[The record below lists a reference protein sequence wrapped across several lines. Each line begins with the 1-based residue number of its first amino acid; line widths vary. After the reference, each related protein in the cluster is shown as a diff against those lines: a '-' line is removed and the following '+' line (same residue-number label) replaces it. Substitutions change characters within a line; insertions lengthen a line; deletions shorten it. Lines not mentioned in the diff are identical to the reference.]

1 MKKFYNDYLDSVI
14 KPERSLFIGIV
25 FLVVVISGV
34 FGWVYEFIFYW
45 INGGFDKF
53 YWRGGNFLPW
63 INIYAYGSLIIWFL
77 TIKLKLKKKPLL
89 VFIISFVSTGI
100 LEFFSG
106 LGVYLI
112 TGLKYWDYDTE
123 ILGFGSIYGF
133 VCLRSVTIFGIFGL
147 ILVYVMLPGIYYLAV
162 KLPKKVFIVTA
173 VILFA
178 VFLGDDIYNLIF
190 ARLFSL
196 PGAPD
201 VYKSIGFNF
210 MDYTR

>member
-1 MKKFYNDYLDSVI
+1 MKKFYNDYLDSGI
-14 KPERSLFIGIV
+14 KPEKSLFIGIV
-25 FLVVVISGV
+25 LLAVVISGI

-63 INIYAYGSLIIWFL
+63 INIYAYGSLMIWFL
-77 TIKLKLKKKPLL
+77 TFKLRKKPLL

-100 LEFFSG
+100 LEFFAG

-133 VCLRSVTIFGIFGL
+133 VCLRSVIMFGL
-147 ILVYVMLPGIYYLAV
+147 MGLFLVYVILPGIYYLAV
-162 KLPKKVFIVTA
+162 KLPKKVFLVTA

-190 ARLFSL
+190 ANIFSL
-196 PGAPD
+196 PTARD
-201 VYKSIGFNF
+201 VYQSIGFNF

>member
-1 MKKFYNDYLDSVI
+1 MSKFYNNYLDSRI
-14 KPERSLFIGIV
+14 KPERSLFVGIV
-25 FLVVVISGV
+25 FFVVVISGV

-77 TIKLKLKKKPLL
+77 TFKLKLKKKPLL

-133 VCLRSVTIFGIFGL
+133 VCLRSVMVFGLFGL
-147 ILVYVMLPGIYYLAV
+147 ILVYVMLPGIYYLTE

-190 ARLFSL
+190 ANIFSL
-196 PGAPD
+196 PSAQD
-201 VYKSIGFNF
+201 VYRSIGFNF

>member
-1 MKKFYNDYLDSVI
+1 MKKFYNDYLDSRI
-14 KPERSLFIGIV
+14 KPERSLFVGIV
-25 FLVVVISGV
+25 FLLVVASGI

-77 TIKLKLKKKPLL
+77 TIKLRRKPLL
-89 VFIISFVSTGI
+89 VFIISVVSSGI
-100 LEFFSG
+100 LEFLAG

-133 VCLRSVTIFGIFGL
+133 VCLRSVIVFGIFGL
-147 ILVYVMLPGIYYLAV
+147 ILIYVMLPAIYYLAV
-162 KLPKKVFIVTA
+162 KLPNKVFIVTA
-173 VILFA
+173 VILFS
-178 VFLGDDIYNLIF
+178 VFLADDIYNLVF
-190 ARLFSL
+190 ANFFSL
-196 PGAPD
+196 PSAQD
-201 VYKSIGFNF
+201 VYRSIGFNF

>member
-1 MKKFYNDYLDSVI
+1 MKKFYNDYLDSVL

-77 TIKLKLKKKPLL
+77 TYKLRKKPLL

-100 LEFFSG
+100 LEFFAG

-133 VCLRSVTIFGIFGL
+133 VCLRSVAVFGL
-147 ILVYVMLPGIYYLAV
+147 MGLLLVYGILPGIYYLAV
-162 KLPKKVFIVTA
+162 KLPKKVFMVTA

-178 VFLGDDIYNLIF
+178 VFLGDDIYNLVF
-190 ARLFSL
+190 ANLFSL
-196 PGAPD
+196 PSAQD

>member
-1 MKKFYNDYLDSVI
+1 MKKFYNDYLDSKI
-14 KPERSLFIGIV
+14 KPERSLFVGIV

-63 INIYAYGSLIIWFL
+63 INIYAYGSMIIWSL
-77 TIKLKLKKKPLL
+77 TFKLKRKPLL

-100 LEFFSG
+100 LEFFAG

-133 VCLRSVTIFGIFGL
+133 VCLRSVTVFGL
-147 ILVYVMLPGIYYLAV
+147 MGLLLVYGILPGIYYLAV
-162 KLPKKVFIVTA
+162 KLSKKVFIATA

-190 ARLFSL
+190 ANLFSL
-196 PGAPD
+196 PGAQD

>member
-1 MKKFYNDYLDSVI
+1 MKKFYNDYLDSKI
-14 KPERSLFIGIV
+14 KPERSLFVGIV

-63 INIYAYGSLIIWFL
+63 INIYAYGSMIIWSL
-77 TIKLKLKKKPLL
+77 TFKLKRKPLL

-100 LEFFSG
+100 LEFFAG

-133 VCLRSVTIFGIFGL
+133 VCLRSVTVFGL
-147 ILVYVMLPGIYYLAV
+147 MGLLLVYGILPGIYYLAV
-162 KLPKKVFIVTA
+162 KLSKKVFIATA

-190 ARLFSL
+190 ANLFSL
-196 PGAPD
+196 PSAQD

>member
-1 MKKFYNDYLDSVI
+1 MSKFYNNYLDSRI
-14 KPERSLFIGIV
+14 KPERSLFVGIV
-25 FLVVVISGV
+25 FFVVVISGV

-45 INGGFDKF
+45 INSGFEKF

-77 TIKLKLKKKPLL
+77 TFKLRKKPLL
-89 VFIISFVSTGI
+89 VFIISFVSSGI
-100 LEFFSG
+100 LEFISG

-133 VCLRSVTIFGIFGL
+133 VCLRSVMVFGLFGL
-147 ILVYVMLPGIYYLAV
+147 ILVYVMLPGIYYLTE

-190 ARLFSL
+190 ANIFSL
-196 PGAPD
+196 PSAQD
-201 VYKSIGFNF
+201 VYRSIGFNF

>member
-1 MKKFYNDYLDSVI
+1 MKNFYNDYLDSVI
-14 KPERSLFIGIV
+14 KPERSLFAGIV

-34 FGWVYEFIFYW
+34 SGWVYEYIFYW

-63 INIYAYGSLIIWFL
+63 INIYAYGSLMIWFL
-77 TIKLKLKKKPLL
+77 TLKLKRKPLL
-89 VFIISFVSTGI
+89 VFIISSVSTGI
-100 LEFFSG
+100 LEFFAG

-133 VCLRSVTIFGIFGL
+133 VCLRSVMVFGLFGL
-147 ILVYVMLPGIYYLAV
+147 ILVYVMLPGIYYLTE

-190 ARLFSL
+190 ANIFSL
-196 PGAPD
+196 PSAQD
-201 VYKSIGFNF
+201 VYRSIGFNF

>member
-1 MKKFYNDYLDSVI
+1 MKKFYNDYLDSKI
-14 KPERSLFIGIV
+14 KPERSLFVGIV
-25 FLVVVISGV
+25 FLAVVISGV

-77 TIKLKLKKKPLL
+77 TFKLKRKPLL

-112 TGLKYWDYDTE
+112 TGLKFWDYDTE

-133 VCLRSVTIFGIFGL
+133 VCLRSVLVFGL
-147 ILVYVMLPGIYYLAV
+147 MGLLLVYGILPGIYYLAV

-173 VILFA
+173 VILFV

-190 ARLFSL
+190 SHLFSL
-196 PGAPD
+196 PGAQD

>member
-14 KPERSLFIGIV
+14 KPGISLFVGIV

-34 FGWVYEFIFYW
+34 FGWMYEFIFYW

-77 TIKLKLKKKPLL
+77 TFKLKLKKKPLL

-190 ARLFSL
+190 AKLFSL

>member
-1 MKKFYNDYLDSVI
+1 MKKFYNDYLDSRI

-25 FLVVVISGV
+25 FLAVVISGV
-34 FGWVYEFIFYW
+34 FGWLYEYIFYW

-53 YWRGGNFLPW
+53 YWRGGNFLTW

-77 TIKLKLKKKPLL
+77 TFKLKRKPLL

-100 LEFFSG
+100 LEFFAG

-133 VCLRSVTIFGIFGL
+133 VCLRSVAVFGIMGL
-147 ILVYVMLPGIYYLAV
+147 LLVYVILPGIYYLAV
-162 KLPKKVFIVTA
+162 KLPKKVFLVTA

-178 VFLGDDIYNLIF
+178 VILGDDIYNLIF
-190 ARLFSL
+190 ANIFSL
-196 PGAPD
+196 PSAQD

>member
-1 MKKFYNDYLDSVI
+1 MRKFYNDYLDSGI
-14 KPERSLFIGIV
+14 KPEKSLFVGIV

-34 FGWVYEFIFYW
+34 FGWVYEYIFYW

-63 INIYAYGSLIIWFL
+63 INIYAYGSLMIWFL
-77 TIKLKLKKKPLL
+77 TLKLRKKTLL

-133 VCLRSVTIFGIFGL
+133 VCLRSVAVFGIFGL
-147 ILVYVMLPGIYYLAV
+147 LLVYVMLPGIYYLAV
-162 KLPKKVFIVTA
+162 KLPKKVFLVTA

-190 ARLFSL
+190 ANLFSL
-196 PGAPD
+196 PSAQEI
-201 VYKSIGFNF
+201 YKSIGFNF

>member
-1 MKKFYNDYLDSVI
+1 MKKFYNDYLDSRI
-14 KPERSLFIGIV
+14 KPERSLFVGIV

-63 INIYAYGSLIIWFL
+63 INIYAYGSLMIWFL
-77 TIKLKLKKKPLL
+77 IFTFKLRRKPLL

-100 LEFFSG
+100 LEFLAG

-133 VCLRSVTIFGIFGL
+133 VCLRSVTVFGIFGL

-162 KLPKKVFIVTA
+162 KLPKKVFILTA
-173 VILFA
+173 VILFV
-178 VFLGDDIYNLIF
+178 VFLGDDIYNLVF
-190 ARLFSL
+190 ANIFSL
-196 PGAPD
+196 PSAQD
-201 VYKSIGFNF
+201 VYKSIGFIF